1 MSIIPGKI
9 RDVIES
15 INIVKDILKQVGVEV
30 IESNILNPVNGVW
43 SVHLKDKDSH
53 FYTNGKGGTKEN
65 ALASA
70 YCEFLE
76 RLGTGFFFDDFAL
89 TGVDETSWVYSPD
102 EVKIN
107 CDKHYRKQCL
117 NKDLWNFYDPKN
129 SLDVLTFTDSG
140 RDHNRDIITYPFIR
154 HSDNSTILFPL
165 QILRNI
171 YASNG
176 LSAGN
181 SREETLIQGVS
192 ECIERGVKNYIIRE
206 GLSLPTI
213 SDEYLKSLELLHIK
227 TDVEAYGYK
236 LIVKDASLQGR
247 FPVTAAFLLNQ
258 ETGEVL
264 SSFGAH
270 PDPYVAIERTMTELF
285 QGRDMENLGEFSLLT
300 DDYDQAADEANI
312 ESHFINSTGVFHLN
326 ILKES
331 NEEMTLWSYEKG
343 ENGFNFLCNLLQKEE
358 YELYYRAY
366 PIGDMWVSQSIIPA
380 LSEIYP
386 VEDLEYDNN
395 NRCNVIKSFLRNF
408 DLDKKTLK
416 DVLNWFER
424 SYLYGHDNI
433 FDFVGILS
441 DGYTILADEME
452 LLALLKLKKRSAV
465 KDILNGGFDF
475 TLLRGKRRSFWLC
488 LKMMLN
494 NNPAEELSQIYQG
507 VYNPVCKVL
516 DGVIPQDIFTE
527 CPKDFN
533 NFTKHKNM
541 LGLYGKYKKIRS
553 LS

>member
-1 MSIIPGKI
+1 MSKIPGKI
-9 RDVIES
+9 RDVSDTIR
-15 INIVKDILKQVGVEV
+15 IVKDILKKVDIEV
-30 IESNILNPVNGVW
+30 TESNMLNPVNGVW
-43 SVHLKDKDSH
+43 SVHLKDKHSH

-89 TGVDETSWVYSPD
+89 TGVEENSWVYSPD
-102 EVKIN
+102 EIKID
-107 CDKHYRKQCL
+107 CDKFYRKNCL
-117 NKDLWNFYDPKN
+117 NEELWNFYDPEN
-129 SLDVLTFTDSG
+129 NLDVITFTDSG
-140 RDHNRDIITYPFIR
+140 RDHNRDIVTYPFIR
-154 HSDNSTILFPL
+154 HKDNSTTLFPL
-165 QILRNI
+165 QLLRNI

-213 SDEYLKSLELLHIK
+213 TDEYLETLGLLHIK

-236 LIVKDASLQGR
+236 FIVKDASLQGR

-258 ETGEVL
+258 KTGELL

-331 NEEMTLWSYEKG
+331 EEEMTLWAYDNQEH
-343 ENGFNFLCNLLQKEE
+343 GFDFLCNLLSKEE
-358 YELYYRAY
+358 YELYYRVY
-366 PIGDMWVSQSIIPA
+366 PIGDMWVSQSIIPQ

-395 NRCNVIKSFLRNF
+395 NRSNGIKDFLRSFN
-408 DLDKKTLK
+408 LDKKSLK
-416 DVLNWFER
+416 GVLNWFEK

-433 FDFVGILS
+433 FDFVGIIS
-441 DGYTILADEME
+441 DGFKILADELE
-452 LLALLKLKKRSAV
+452 LLVLLKLKKRAEV

-475 TLLRGKRRSFWLC
+475 TLLKGMRRSFWLC
-488 LKMMLN
+488 LKMVLN
-494 NNPAEELSQIYQG
+494 NNSAYELSVIYAG
-507 VYNPVCKVL
+507 VYPAVLKAL
-516 DGVIPQDIFTE
+516 DGIIPEDIFKE
-527 CPKDFN
+527 SPRDFS
-533 NFTKHKNM
+533 NFQGHKNM
-541 LGLYGKYKKIRS
+541 LGLYNKYKKIRT